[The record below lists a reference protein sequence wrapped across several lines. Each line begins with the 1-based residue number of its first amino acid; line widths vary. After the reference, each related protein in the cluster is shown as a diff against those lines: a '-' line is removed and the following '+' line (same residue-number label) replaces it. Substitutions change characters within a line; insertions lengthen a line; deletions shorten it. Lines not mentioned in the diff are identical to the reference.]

1 MSGDGRKSV
10 YETLE
15 ALRPPELSFAAWAK
29 RAGLSRSIFTEIRGH
44 DNPGTGTLDKLLDAI
59 GVTRVAFDAARYPLV
74 KTEVAGTGIGDVR
87 REFFG
92 AEPLPP
98 LPVLGSATGGDHK
111 DVDEEIELTELHLG
125 EVLDYVARPSSLA
138 GDREAYALTIMGNS
152 MSPRFKQ
159 GERVVVSPRAMIGVG
174 DDVIV
179 QLRGPD
185 DDGERIKTVLIKE
198 LVRRS
203 ASTVTLRQ
211 YNPEREFTIDRRRV
225 AAMHKVQSN
234 FF

>member
-1 MSGDGRKSV
+1 MRGTGTKTV
-10 YETLE
+10 YDTLVE
-15 ALRPPELSFAAWAK
+15 LKPPEMSFAAWAK
-29 RAGLSRSIFTEIRGH
+29 KAGVSRSIFTEIESH
-44 DNPGTGTLDKLLDAI
+44 DNPRQATLDKLLDAI
-59 GVTRVAFDAARYPLV
+59 GVSRVAFDAARYPIV
-74 KTEVAGTGIGDVR
+74 RTEVAGTGIGDVR

-92 AEPLPP
+92 PEPLPP
-98 LPVLGSATGGDHK
+98 LPLVGSATGGEHNDI
-111 DVDEEIELTELHLG
+111 DEEIELTELHLA
-125 EVLDYVARPSSLA
+125 EVLDYIARPTSLA

-152 MSPRFKQ
+152 MAPRFKQ
-159 GERVVVSPRAMIGVG
+159 GERVVVAPRAMIGVG

-185 DDGERIKTVLIKE
+185 GEDERIKTVLIKE

-211 YNPEREFTIDRRRV
+211 YNPARDFTIDRRRI
-225 AAMHKVQSN
+225 AAMHKVQGN